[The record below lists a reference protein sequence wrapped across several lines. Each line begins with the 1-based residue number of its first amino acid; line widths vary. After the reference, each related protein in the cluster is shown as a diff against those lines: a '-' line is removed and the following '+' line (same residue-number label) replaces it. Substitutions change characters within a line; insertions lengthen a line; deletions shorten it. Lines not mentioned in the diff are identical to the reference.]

1 MPLRSGVISGG
12 TCRCAIAVQ
21 TATSITTVMTNLG
34 ELVLPPDVPGLY
46 NTSIDPFNSR
56 AYTGARRS
64 PALVTVNIRGSLP
77 TVVQEA
83 VPTAMP
89 PDVPSLTMRLVDVSD
104 GDPRKHYIY
113 ATEHGNQ

>member
-1 MPLRSGVISGG
+1 MRGMFCKRGKLGIVVLVAV
-12 TCRCAIAVQ
+12 CASVAQ
-21 TATSITTVMTNLG
+21 RHAPPPITPDRTGMTNLG

-56 AYTGARRS
+56 VYVGARRTA
-64 PALVTVNIRGSLP
+64 ALTTVNIRGPLP

-89 PDVPSLTMRLVDVSD
+89 PDVPSLVLRLVDYSD
-104 GDPRKHYIY
+104 GDPR
-113 ATEHGNQ
+113 

>member
-1 MPLRSGVISGG
+1 MTVVMLVAVCTAMAQRHVPPLITPDRSGM
-12 TCRCAIAVQ
+12 A
-21 TATSITTVMTNLG
+21 NLG
-34 ELVLPPDVPGLY
+34 GLVLPPDVPGPY
-46 NTSIDPFNSR
+46 NTTIDPFNSR